1 MSADLRCPDVAI
13 VGGGSIG
20 LVTALELARRG
31 LKPVVFERAGD
42 LLTSCSAGSAG
53 LLSPAH
59 STPLPTPSAVREGLR
74 YMARRDS
81 PFSMRIRPALIPWL
95 LRFMVA
101 ARSSRVRAG
110 TDALRELS
118 FSGLALHE
126 KFASDGLDTGLRA
139 RGALNV
145 YETDQGFEAGKAE
158 AEALAAQGSKSDVL
172 TREQARDLEP
182 ALSDRVVGGVFYP
195 DEAQCDP
202 ERFLRAIAKAAV
214 DAGAVILTRA
224 EVFGVRLNR
233 TRVEALETAHG
244 DVMPRHVVVANG
256 AWAAEMGR
264 HVGRPI
270 PIEGAK
276 GYHVDLER
284 ASSDPS
290 IPVYMQEARVIATPF
305 EDRLRLSGTL
315 QLTGLDMGLDRVR
328 AMATLEAG
336 TRTLREISRNRVT
349 EVWRGIRP
357 CAPDGLPVIGRSGGI
372 ENMIFATGHA
382 MKGLHL
388 APTTACL
395 VADLLTGTKPA
406 IDMKPF
412 RPDRFRAL
420 FRRRNGRTVNAGP
433 RAER

>member
-1 MSADLRCPDVAI
+1 MSSDWRTPDVAI

-20 LVTALELARRG
+20 LVAALELARRG

-42 LLTSCSAGSAG
+42 LLASCSAGSAG

-74 YMARRDS
+74 YMARSDS
-81 PFSMRIRPALIPWL
+81 PFSMRLRPALIPWL

-110 TDALRELS
+110 THALRELS
-118 FSGLALHE
+118 LSSLVLHE
-126 KFASDGLDTGLRA
+126 QYASDGLDTGLRA
-139 RGALNV
+139 HGALNI
-145 YETDQGFEAGKAE
+145 YETDRGFEAGKTE

-172 TREQARDLEP
+172 TGEQARELEP

-195 DEAQCDP
+195 GEAQCDP
-202 ERFLRAIAKAAV
+202 ERFLRAIAEAAV
-214 DAGAVILTRA
+214 DTGALIRTRA
-224 EVFGVRLNR
+224 EVFGVRLNG

-244 DVMPRHVVVANG
+244 DVTPRHVVVANG
-256 AWAAEMGR
+256 AWAAEMSR
-264 HVGRPI
+264 HVGRPV

-290 IPVYMQEARVIATPF
+290 VPVYMQEARVIATPF

-315 QLTGLDMGLDRVR
+315 QLTGLDMRLDRGR

-336 TRTLREISRNRVT
+336 NRTLREISRSRVT

-357 CAPDGLPVIGRSGGI
+357 CAPDGLPVIGRSGRI

-388 APTTACL
+388 APITACL
-395 VADLLTGTKPA
+395 VADLLTGAEPA
-406 IDMKPF
+406 I
-412 RPDRFRAL
+412 
-420 FRRRNGRTVNAGP
+420 T
-433 RAER
+433 

>member
-1 MSADLRCPDVAI
+1 MSSDWRAPDVAI

-20 LVTALELARRG
+20 LAAALELAGRG
-31 LKPVVFERAGD
+31 LEPVVFERAGD

-59 STPLPTPSAVREGLR
+59 STPLPTPGAVREGLR
-74 YMARRDS
+74 YMARGDS

-95 LRFMVA
+95 LRFIVA
-101 ARSSRVRAG
+101 ARPSRVRAG
-110 TDALRELS
+110 TEALRELS
-118 FSGLALHE
+118 FRSLALHE
-126 KFASDGLDTGLRA
+126 KFAAEGLDTGLST
-139 RGALNV
+139 RGALNI

-158 AEALAAQGSKSDVL
+158 AEALATLGTKSEVL
-172 TREQARDLEP
+172 TGDEAREREP

-202 ERFLRAIAKAAV
+202 ERFLGAIAEAAV
-214 DAGAVILTRA
+214 DAGALIRTRA
-224 EVFGVRLNR
+224 EVFGARMNGA
-233 TRVEALETAHG
+233 RVKALETAHG
-244 DVMPRHVVVANG
+244 DVTPRQVVIANG

-264 HVGRPI
+264 SVGRPI

-290 IPVYMQEARVIATPF
+290 VPIYMQEARVIATPF

-315 QLTGLDMGLDRVR
+315 QLTGLDMRLDRVR
-328 AMATLEAG
+328 AMATFEAG
-336 TRTLREISRNRVT
+336 NRTLREISRSRLT

-372 ENMIFATGHA
+372 ENMVFATGHA

-388 APTTACL
+388 APATARL
-395 VADLLTGTKPA
+395 VADLLTGAEPA
-406 IDMKPF
+406 MDMTPY
-412 RPDRFRAL
+412 RPDRFRAP
-420 FRRRNGRTVNAGP
+420 FGRRSG
-433 RAER
+433 